1 MVLNQMEG
9 LSFEEI
15 RDRYTEYLQTQKL
28 SPLTVQTARSDTFY
42 LLRHDPS
49 LDFWAMLQRNS
60 DDVPSLLWLRTVF
73 SERD

>member
-49 LDFWAMLQRNS
+49 LDFWAMLRFLQRAG
-60 DDVPSLLWLRTVF
+60 VCAESLVF
-73 SERD
+73 